1 MMDGSDNQKPVKSVL
16 ITSQYYP
23 PHVGGISKYMSSM
36 VAALGPARICCLTG
50 ARAQGYSDANS
61 QGVGIYRRPLAF
73 VDPKYVQAVG
83 WVAAVAEIL
92 IRERPKAVQ
101 LATLYEGYLGLWMR
115 RWMGMPYVVYA
126 HGNEI
131 LDAVQAEW
139 GGHRLAIRSAD
150 CVFAN
155 SHYTVDLLKK
165 AGVQP
170 ERIQVVHPGCD
181 VDKFRPIE
189 VSIEDRR
196 AILGPHAE
204 KKVILTV
211 GRLVTRKGHD
221 LVIRALPRVLKAHP
235 ETCYLIAGS
244 GPAKQAIARL
254 ADEMGLGGKVLF
266 FENLNDSDLVKIYNL
281 CDVFV
286 MPSRADLKS
295 CDVEGFGI
303 VFIEANAC
311 GKPVIAGR
319 SGGMAD
325 AVVDGVTGFLVDPDD
340 PDALAESLSRMIR
353 DSSFARRIGQQ
364 GRDRAVREFTWSL
377 IATRVDEIMKNIVL
391 GNKGMARP
399 ENSVKGDGV

>member
-1 MMDGSDNQKPVKSVL
+1 MGMMDRNNNQKPVKSVL

-23 PHVGGISKYMSSM
+23 PHIGGISKYMSSM
-36 VAALGPARICCLTG
+36 VAALGPERVCCLTG
-50 ARAQGYSDANS
+50 AWARGYSDADTK
-61 QGVGIYRRPLAF
+61 GVGVYRRPLAF
-73 VDPKYVQAVG
+73 AAPKLVQAAG
-83 WVAAVAEIL
+83 WLTAVAEIL
-92 IRERPKAVQ
+92 VREKPKAVQ
-101 LATLYEGYLGLWMR
+101 LATIYEGYLGSWMR
-115 RWMGMPYVVYA
+115 KWLGMPFAVYA

-139 GGHRLAIRSAD
+139 DGHRRAIQSAD

-155 SHYTVDLLKK
+155 SYYTADLLKE

-189 VSIEDRR
+189 ISIEDRR

-235 ETCYLIAGS
+235 DTCYLVVGS
-244 GPAKQAIARL
+244 GPAKATIASL
-254 ADEMGLGGKVLF
+254 ANEMGLGDKVIF
-266 FENLNDSDLVKIYNL
+266 WENAKDSELLKIYNL
-281 CDVFV
+281 CDVFA
-286 MPSRADLKS
+286 MPSRANLKS

-325 AVVDGVTGFLVDPDD
+325 AVVDGETGFLVDPDD
-340 PDALAESLSRMIR
+340 SDALAESLSRIIG

-364 GRDRAVREFTWSL
+364 GRVRAERKFAWKL
-377 IATRVDEIMKNIVL
+377 IAAQVDETMQRLVCEKETPK
-391 GNKGMARP
+391 KGGAL
-399 ENSVKGDGV
+399 